1 MVLVLGCAALGV
13 DVGSIYADR
22 RKAQSAADLAAIVA
36 AGNLG
41 KATSAAAA
49 TVMANGYPANA
60 LLSVEL
66 GTFTANAALTP
77 QARFVTP
84 ATGAPNAARV
94 TLRTETPLYFARMFT
109 GGSSHFDI
117 TSRAT
122 AASTALAS
130 FAIGSRLVS
139 LNGGLLNAMLGRMLG
154 TTLSLSAMDYQA
166 LIDAHI
172 DAFDFINAL
181 ATRLDLTGVTYDSVL
196 SGDVKVGDIVAAMLS
211 AQQAANGLNAATT
224 ALSNVSLAL
233 AGLTTTIVP
242 GKLIDVG
249 PYAAMTVGSKPKT
262 GVSVS
267 AFDLLSA
274 TGAIANG
281 SNQIAAS
288 VNLGLPGIASVSV
301 MATIGEYPQGASWM
315 TVGTEGVSV
324 HTAQTRVLVSI
335 KLLGSGPVAA
345 VNLPVYVEVASGTA
359 TLNAVSCGRPDIS
372 TSSVTLGVTPGIRR
386 RLDRQRVGGGD
397 DQLHQQAR
405 SGSGDVGQSRRD
417 HRDRPRS
424 CRHGQ
429 HHADPGVL
437 QLCGH
442 CREDEE
448 DRDHDRF
455 HLVTDR
461 EPARRSLAQD
471 QCGAVGPAHPRS
483 RAGRDGHHQRGHG
496 VDRSGAGAGFGDARH
511 RHRAGGCLGLR
522 HPLRRG
528 GAGELNHVETET
540 CPAWEKVG
548 STTLYRA
555 LGSAAQVTELPC

>member
-1 MVLVLGCAALGV
+1 MMRNLLRRFISDTRGNFAIMGAGLMVLVLGCTALGV

-66 GTFTANAALTP
+66 GTFTANPALAP

-211 AQQAANGLNAATT
+211 AQQAANGMNAATT

-249 PYAAMTVGSKPKT
+249 P
-262 GVSVS
+262 
-267 AFDLLSA
+267 L
-274 TGAIANG
+274 
-281 SNQIAAS
+281 
-288 VNLGLPGIASVSV
+288 
-301 MATIGEYPQGASWM
+301 
-315 TVGTEGVSV
+315 
-324 HTAQTRVLVSI
+324 
-335 KLLGSGPVAA
+335 
-345 VNLPVYVEVASGTA
+345 
-359 TLNAVSCGRPDIS
+359 C
-372 TSSVTLGVTPGIRR
+372 
-386 RLDRQRVGGGD
+386 GD
-397 DQLHQQAR
+397 DGRLKTEN
-405 SGSGDVGQSRRD
+405 RR
-417 HRDRPRS
+417 
-424 CRHGQ
+424 
-429 HHADPGVL
+429 
-437 QLCGH
+437 
-442 CREDEE
+442 
-448 DRDHDRF
+448 
-455 HLVTDR
+455 
-461 EPARRSLAQD
+461 
-471 QCGAVGPAHPRS
+471 
-483 RAGRDGHHQRGHG
+483 
-496 VDRSGAGAGFGDARH
+496 
-511 RHRAGGCLGLR
+511 
-522 HPLRRG
+522 
-528 GAGELNHVETET
+528 
-540 CPAWEKVG
+540 
-548 STTLYRA
+548 
-555 LGSAAQVTELPC
+555 